1 MRLGV
6 PYTDAWNM
14 PISLALEFVTV
25 ATERQKSNA
34 KSNQNNATMPQVD
47 VATSETGT
55 TKLIATRRKS
65 KQSTDK
71 GQR

>member
-14 PISLALEFVTV
+14 PIPLALEFVTV

-34 KSNQNNATMPQVD
+34 KSSQPSTYLPQVE
-47 VATSETGT
+47 VPLSETP
-55 TKLIATRRKS
+55 KKFIATRRKS
-65 KQSTDK
+65 KQVKDE
-71 GQR
+71 Q

>member
-14 PISLALEFVTV
+14 PIPLALEFVTV
-25 ATERQKSNA
+25 AAERQKSNA

-55 TKLIATRRKS
+55 TKQIATRRKS
-65 KQSTDK
+65 KQVKDE
-71 GQR
+71 Q

>member
-14 PISLALEFVTV
+14 PIPLALEFVTV
-25 ATERQKSNA
+25 AKERQKSNA
-34 KSNQNNATMPQVD
+34 NSNQNNATMPQVD

-55 TKLIATRRKS
+55 TKQIATRRKS
-65 KQSTDK
+65 KQVKDE
-71 GQR
+71 Q

>member
-1 MRLGV
+1 
-6 PYTDAWNM
+6 M

-55 TKLIATRRKS
+55 TKQIATRRKS
-65 KQSTDK
+65 KQVKDE
-71 GQR
+71 Q

>member
-1 MRLGV
+1 
-6 PYTDAWNM
+6 M
-14 PISLALEFVTV
+14 PIPLALEFVTV
-25 ATERQKSNA
+25 AAERQKSNA